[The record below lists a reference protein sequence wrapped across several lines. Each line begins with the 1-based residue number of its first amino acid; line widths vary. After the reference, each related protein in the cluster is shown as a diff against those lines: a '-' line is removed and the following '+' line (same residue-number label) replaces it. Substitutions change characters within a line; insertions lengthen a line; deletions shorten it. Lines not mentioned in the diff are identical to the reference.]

1 MLLFIVFFWGCLA
14 EPRSSSSLKI
24 VAISKDDNALDKTE
38 HPLFARNKA
47 RTLLSNELRR
57 PLRVYLFVHG
67 FARFC
72 TPKYTSDVQELDNPF
87 IHLTNVAV
95 QKQGEDYNAM

>member
-1 MLLFIVFFWGCLA
+1 MFSVGSC
-14 EPRSSSSLKI
+14 
-24 VAISKDDNALDKTE
+24 
-38 HPLFARNKA
+38 
-47 RTLLSNELRR
+47 R

-72 TPKYTSDVQELDNPF
+72 TPKYTSDVDELDNPF

-95 QKQGEDYNAM
+95 QKHGDDYNAM

>member
-1 MLLFIVFFWGCLA
+1 M
-14 EPRSSSSLKI
+14 R
-24 VAISKDDNALDKTE
+24 
-38 HPLFARNKA
+38 
-47 RTLLSNELRR
+47 LSFHDLRR

>member
-1 MLLFIVFFWGCLA
+1 MKPA
-14 EPRSSSSLKI
+14 P
-24 VAISKDDNALDKTE
+24 
-38 HPLFARNKA
+38 
-47 RTLLSNELRR
+47 R